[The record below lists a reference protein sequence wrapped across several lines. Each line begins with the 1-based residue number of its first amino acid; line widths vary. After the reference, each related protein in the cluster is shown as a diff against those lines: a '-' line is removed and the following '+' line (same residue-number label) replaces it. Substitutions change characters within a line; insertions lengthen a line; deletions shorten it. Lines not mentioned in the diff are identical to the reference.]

1 MIKLE
6 NTLRVSKSP
15 FLGLGGTH
23 LTKLPYFPQKLFQNL
38 LTSATA
44 RAINKGVPRG
54 NKKKKRK
61 EENKN
66 D

>member
-1 MIKLE
+1 MRYSSFI
-6 NTLRVSKSP
+6 
-15 FLGLGGTH
+15 LGGTH

-44 RAINKGVPRG
+44 CAIIRVFQEGT
-54 NKKKKRK
+54 KKERK